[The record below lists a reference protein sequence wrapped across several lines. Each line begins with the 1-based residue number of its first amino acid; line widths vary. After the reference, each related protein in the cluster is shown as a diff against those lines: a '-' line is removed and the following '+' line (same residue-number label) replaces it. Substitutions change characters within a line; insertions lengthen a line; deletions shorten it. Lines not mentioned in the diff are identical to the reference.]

1 LKTEYVNRTV
11 LLAGPKAYTIS
22 STLSLLCT
30 TLGLRPDAVPVQS
43 VGIEQYVSYHSSSIE
58 TGARTT
64 DPAFLRG
71 WATTYEGMK
80 MGEIA
85 VTDNGTLEKLL
96 GRKPKTLEDMADLVF
111 SEKGTLERYGRAS
124 ASK

>member
-1 LKTEYVNRTV
+1 MNRTI
-11 LLAGPKAYTIS
+11 LLAGPKAYTLS

-43 VGIEQYVSYHSSSIE
+43 VGIDQYVSYHSSSGE
-58 TGARTT
+58 TGAPST

-80 MGEIA
+80 KGEIA
-85 VTDNGTLEKLL
+85 VTDDGTLEELL
-96 GRKPKTLEDMADLVF
+96 KRKPKSLEDMVDLVF
-111 SEKGTLERYGRAS
+111 AEEGTLERYGRAS